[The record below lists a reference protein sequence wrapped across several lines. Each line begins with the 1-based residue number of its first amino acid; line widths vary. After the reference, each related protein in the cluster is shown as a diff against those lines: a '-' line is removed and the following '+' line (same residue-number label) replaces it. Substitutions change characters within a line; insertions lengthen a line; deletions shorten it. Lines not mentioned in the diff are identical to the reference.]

1 MNLHKHLI
9 KRTSFTVEI
18 VGDDMEFNQI
28 NEFVAT
34 MTSKRMGVNIG
45 ENKLPMKLDPSKH
58 IPFLEKALDDIQA
71 QEDKEGRNF
80 TEEPE
85 IMSVPERSLLIQDG
99 ITDKKVR
106 VITFLAIT
114 KHQEDEYF
122 SSIRGYLPDDPTLTS
137 AFIQSVF
144 GTLRALESP

>member
-1 MNLHKHLI
+1 MKLHKHLI

-34 MTSKRMGVNIG
+34 MTSKGMGVNIG
-45 ENKLPMKLDPSKH
+45 ENKLPLILNRSEHMTY
-58 IPFLEKALDDIQA
+58 LEAALEVIQER
-71 QEDKEGRNF
+71 EDQEGRHF

-85 IMSVPERSLLIQDG
+85 IMEVPERSLLIQDG

-114 KHQEDEYF
+114 SHQGEDYF
-122 SSIRGYLPDDPTLTS
+122 STIRGSIPDDATLTT

-144 GTLRALESP
+144 ATLRYSKD